1 MSNIYNRSNPPLGFY
16 VYAYLREHDSKTAKA
31 GTPFYIGKGK
41 GQRIY
46 GKHKVAIPSNK
57 SNILLLA
64 ENLSDEKAK
73 DYERALIWYFGR
85 VDLGN
90 GILRNLTEGGDSGP
104 GRPKGCVVTD
114 KHRNKLSTAKKGK
127 SWQEIYGQEGAEI
140 RRRQNSQQ
148 RGPMAKERK
157 RNISQSTA
165 DKIRWEY
172 YL

>member
-1 MSNIYNRSNPPLGFY
+1 MNIYY
-16 VYAYLREHDSKTAKA
+16 VYAYLRDKNSKIGSK
-31 GTPFYIGKGK
+31 GSPYYIGKGK

-140 RRRQNSQQ
+140 SGVEIKQEIGR
-148 RGPMAKERK
+148 AHV
-157 RNISQSTA
+157 
-165 DKIRWEY
+165 
-172 YL
+172 